1 MLIFCIF
8 RVSAF
13 ELDLVLVNNT
23 GLIVSLGGGRVIS
36 PTNLTFLASNL
47 GPDAEIKLE
56 IISGPNYGKER
67 GSDLSILTRINPC
80 FFIYH

>member
-1 MLIFCIF
+1 MPFMF

-23 GLIVSLGGGRVIS
+23 GLTVSLGGGRVIS
-36 PTNLTFLASNL
+36 PANLTFLASNL

-67 GSDLSILTRINPC
+67 GSRF
-80 FFIYH
+80 FFIWQITQIECR